1 MRKLSSLAIAAV
13 YAATAF
19 ATPASAQQMSA
30 SGSCGASAGNYGL
43 TDVNSSMQSVDT
55 QTVNALYY
63 NVNYS
68 GVPAPTTVGV
78 IVRLNGEL
86 ENQTAVV
93 SFTAQNS
100 GGNFEGALRANT
112 SPDAQGFNNSVS
124 KNTGNPG
131 GSNNAPGTD
140 STRHGSKDGPLDHD
154 LPGGN
159 QVPGG
164 NGSATQGGIG
174 PGEYVF
180 YIYTGERKDVY
191 NVKDGTVARDAF
203 VADEKGF
210 LGWFSCGVST
220 RNGTGP
226 G

>member
-19 ATPASAQQMSA
+19 ATPASAQQMQA
-30 SGSCGASAGNYGL
+30 SGSCGSSAGNYGL

-55 QTVNALYY
+55 QSVNALYY
-63 NVNYS
+63 AVNYS

-78 IVRLNGEL
+78 IIRQNGEL
-86 ENQTAVV
+86 ESQVGVA

-100 GGNFEGALRANT
+100 GGMFEGVIRANI
-112 SPDAQGFNNSVS
+112 SPDAQGFNNSTS

-131 GSNNAPGTD
+131 GSNDAPGTD
-140 STRHGSKDGPLDHD
+140 KDRRGSKDGPADH
-154 LPGGN
+154 GIGN
-159 QVPGG
+159 GNPGG
-164 NGSATQGGIG
+164 NGSSTQGGVG
-174 PGEYVF
+174 PGDYVF

-203 VADEKGF
+203 VADERGF

-220 RNGTGP
+220 QNGSGP

>member
-1 MRKLSSLAIAAV
+1 MRKLSSLAIAAL

-19 ATPASAQQMSA
+19 ATPASAQQMQA
-30 SGSCGASAGNYGL
+30 SGSCGSSAGNYGL
-43 TDVNSSMQSVDT
+43 TDVNSSMQSTDT

-63 NVNYS
+63 AVNYS

-78 IVRLNGEL
+78 IIRQSGEL
-86 ENQTAVV
+86 ESQVGVA
-93 SFTAQNS
+93 SFTAQNT
-100 GGNFEGALRANT
+100 GGMFEGVIRANI
-112 SPDAQGFNNSVS
+112 SPDAQGFNNSTS

-131 GSNNAPGTD
+131 GSNDAPGTD
-140 STRHGSKDGPLDHD
+140 KDRRGSKDGPADH
-154 LPGGN
+154 GIGN
-159 QVPGG
+159 GNPGG
-164 NGSATQGGIG
+164 NGSATQGGVG

-203 VADEKGF
+203 VADERGF

-220 RNGTGP
+220 QNGTGP